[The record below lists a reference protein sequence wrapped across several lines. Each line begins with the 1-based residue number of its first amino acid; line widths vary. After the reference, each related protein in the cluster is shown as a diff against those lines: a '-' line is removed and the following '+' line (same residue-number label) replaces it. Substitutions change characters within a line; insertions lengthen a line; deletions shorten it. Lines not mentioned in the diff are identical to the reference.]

1 MVILKII
8 ANKYAQKPLSGQL
21 EIDYQKSNLVF
32 KLRGNDEVF
41 PHF

>member
-21 EIDYQKSNLVF
+21 EIDYPKSLVF
-32 KLRGNDEVF
+32 KLRGNNEVF